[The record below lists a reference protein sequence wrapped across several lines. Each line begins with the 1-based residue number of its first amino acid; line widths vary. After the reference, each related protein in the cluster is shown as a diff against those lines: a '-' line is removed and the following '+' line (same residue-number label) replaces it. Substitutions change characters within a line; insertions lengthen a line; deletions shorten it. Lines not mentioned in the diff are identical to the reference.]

1 VTFFVKGL
9 APSPNDVSAAA
20 PPVVDCT
27 AADVQGCSALRP
39 CLGYVVSKQTWPP
52 ELKYTLQCSVPGGAA
67 AVGFLAATMSGA
79 DSPSRTGPPWCARY
93 MQRCDRFN
101 GLLREDYEYVFHQS

>member
-1 VTFFVKGL
+1 MTFFVKGL
-9 APSPNDVSAAA
+9 APSPNDISAAA

-27 AADVQGCSALRP
+27 AADVHGCSALRP

-67 AVGFLAATMSGA
+67 AGGAAAGGAAARGAAARGGGHLLHMQQGF
-79 DSPSRTGPPWCARY
+79 
-93 MQRCDRFN
+93 
-101 GLLREDYEYVFHQS
+101 